1 MWIKVHPHHLN
12 SVRHVSIDNPSECV
26 VIHTNNVPCSNESVV
41 NDPLNGSIH
50 CSSRLNCLS
59 ASKLTLP
66 LFHQSLKQKLMQHI
80 FALEEYFLLDS
91 VPKSLQLVTAL
102 RSIKDSIP
110 KSQFVIISSTLAIYK
125 DIKMCFIQQFRS
137 QEEQNR
143 VKSSIYQDKV

>member
-1 MWIKVHPHHLN
+1 
-12 SVRHVSIDNPSECV
+12 
-26 VIHTNNVPCSNESVV
+26 
-41 NDPLNGSIH
+41 
-50 CSSRLNCLS
+50 
-59 ASKLTLP
+59 
-66 LFHQSLKQKLMQHI
+66 MQHI